1 MVSCADSFIKKQWE
15 QVKPLPGLKANT
27 SCRIRRLSV
36 QMTSLVL
43 CHPAPVCR
51 ETAGDSVKLAFA
63 RQGEGVVNPYV
74 ISGSFC
80 EVLGSIF
87 CLGRYYKKP
96 IIMPM
101 EFRWYVCV
109 QQVIPGALGPC
120 RPFCFTSTHSTLPNQ
135 SCAGTHLHTEPY
147 VSPRAVSGEAYS
159 WVCPLCAKPGSISAC
174 PSKAKLEPVHELCIS
189 WGVYPGEWVSQPSRE
204 AILSSSG
211 APKGDACTS
220 AELFSCE
227 WALIALH
234 LHGNPSPCNREWWSN
249 ISRL

>member
-87 CLGRYYKKP
+87 CLGRYYKKT

-159 WVCPLCAKPGSISAC
+159 WVCPLCKAWKHLSMSFKGQARAC
-174 PSKAKLEPVHELCIS
+174 P
-189 WGVYPGEWVSQPSRE
+189 
-204 AILSSSG
+204 
-211 APKGDACTS
+211 
-220 AELFSCE
+220 
-227 WALIALH
+227 
-234 LHGNPSPCNREWWSN
+234 
-249 ISRL
+249 